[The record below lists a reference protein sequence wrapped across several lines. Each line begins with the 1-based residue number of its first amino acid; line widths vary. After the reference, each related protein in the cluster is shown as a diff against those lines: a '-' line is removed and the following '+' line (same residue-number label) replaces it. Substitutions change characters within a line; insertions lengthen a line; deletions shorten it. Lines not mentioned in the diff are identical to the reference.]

1 MEDTIKKLFEV
12 DPKEVPSSI
21 PLFPL
26 ENVLLLPFGKLP
38 LNIFE
43 ERYINMVLD
52 SLKSHRMIGIIQPRN
67 NNNDFFMMGCIGKIT
82 SYIETPDYRLVLNLE
97 GVCRF
102 ALHERNLTPKG
113 YYQAIID
120 TTSYLDD
127 LKSLE
132 PMIDRDGLT
141 KKYADFF
148 KMKKLQIDRE
158 VLGETSN
165 LQLLSTL
172 AMLAP
177 FNKIDKQAILESPN
191 LKESVNNLNSIIDLN
206 KFNGK
211 ILSVVF
217 KEYRKD
223 ELKFISFN
231 AKKAR
236 GLMTQ
241 FIIKNKIDSNKDI
254 KEFDY
259 DNYNF
264 DSKLSDDSTF
274 VFTR

>member
-1 MEDTIKKLFEV
+1 MEDSIKKLFEV
-12 DPKEVPSSI
+12 DPKNIPSSI
-21 PLFPL
+21 PIFPL

-52 SLKSHRMIGIIQPRN
+52 SLKSHKMIGIIQPKN

-102 ALHERNLTPKG
+102 VLNERNLTPKG
-113 YYQAIID
+113 YYQANID
-120 TTSYLDD
+120 ATGYLDD

-132 PMIDRDGLT
+132 PMVDRNSLI

-148 KMKKLQIDRE
+148 KIKKLEIDKD
-158 VLGETSN
+158 VLAETSN

-191 LKESVNNLNSIIDLN
+191 IKERINTINSILDLN
-206 KFNGK
+206 TFQ
-211 ILSVVF
+211 VVT
-217 KEYRKD
+217 
-223 ELKFISFN
+223 N
-231 AKKAR
+231 
-236 GLMTQ
+236 
-241 FIIKNKIDSNKDI
+241 NSNQL
-254 KEFDY
+254 
-259 DNYNF
+259 N
-264 DSKLSDDSTF
+264 
-274 VFTR
+274 